1 MVLDK
6 ADGEQS
12 TPKWLWLHSSVK
24 VSRRLRNPLPVDWE
38 LALYIGFGCL
48 LVIGVYRARAMQQRR
63 ENLRH
68 TSGSL
73 HIDGTCRDSQISST
87 AVRHICT
94 RVAFMVEVV
103 TTRGS
108 AEEGGFAMQNYTM
121 LGCCAGNFDCCLR
134 ISTPM
139 GLLEEALQVLCTGR
153 ASSKGQD
160 IVGFSV
166 CHWEPLLNLLV
177 YGAGCFW
184 RWHRPCRRV
193 QGVMDPVHIAES

>member
-94 RVAFMVEVV
+94 RVAFMVKVV

-121 LGCCAGNFDCCLR
+121 LGCCTGNFDCCLR
-134 ISTPM
+134 RCDCWKKSCKCC
-139 GLLEEALQVLCTGR
+139 ALGVRVAR
-153 ASSKGQD
+153 ARTLSVSRSVIGSHCSICWYTVQLASGVGTALVAGSKASWTQ
-160 IVGFSV
+160 FT
-166 CHWEPLLNLLV
+166 
-177 YGAGCFW
+177 
-184 RWHRPCRRV
+184 
-193 QGVMDPVHIAES
+193 